1 MEPRDAI
8 LGRVDGYKQE
18 LDKVVELRGP
28 VVVRRSEEA
37 RFKFRNPLQARAES
51 VRASL
56 EGAKRVGGGEGG

>member
-56 EGAKRVGGGEGG
+56 